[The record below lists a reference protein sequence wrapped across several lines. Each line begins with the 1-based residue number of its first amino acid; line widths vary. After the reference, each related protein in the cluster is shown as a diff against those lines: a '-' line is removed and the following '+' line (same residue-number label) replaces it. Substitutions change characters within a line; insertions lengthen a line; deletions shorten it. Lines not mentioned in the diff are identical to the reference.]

1 MNYKREEL
9 DYIAAQLIPVVLEKL
24 GVEAQ
29 GVSEVEIVTDLTG
42 VYSLPAYKKV
52 DGTEKVV
59 EAPVSLLQDI
69 ALDSVNEATENAKA
83 ATGET
88 LQAAKETKEATADYT
103 AVRGQVIAAGDRAN
117 AAADSVNDAKDKAKE
132 AAAAA
137 NQAAAGAN
145 AAKDKA
151 TEAADT
157 ANAVKE
163 ATLLVKDEAAAA
175 ARKADTSAVSA
186 DTATLAANRAA
197 TNANTEAQNLSAL
210 KRETQNAASS
220 AGAAAQTAGEKIVEL
235 DALMKAFSGE
245 SAAAPVILEVSA
257 PATISTRN
265 RVPQRIDARLLPGY
279 VVQNLLYLKD
289 EGDSLKVNPSG
300 KLTVAGTGTTTFF
313 VIPTQNTELWQEV
326 KITVRTPLIRLTGDG
341 KIRLNGGKIRIV

>member
-1 MNYKREEL
+1 MAYKREEL
-9 DYIAAQLIPVVLEKL
+9 DYIAAQLLPVVLEKL

-29 GVSEVEIVTDLTG
+29 GVSEVEVVSDLTG
-42 VYSLPAYKKV
+42 VFSLPAYKKV
-52 DGTEKVV
+52 GGVEKVV

-83 ATGET
+83 ATGEA

-163 ATLLVKDEAAAA
+163 ATLLTKAETIEAT
-175 ARKADTSAVSA
+175 RKANEATVEATAATA
-186 DTATLAANRAA
+186 DATVQADRAKELADHPTMMGENGNWWKWDATLKKYVDTGVLAKGGVLYPTFYIDPDTMELIMNYQDEIVADMFNID
-197 TNANTEAQNLSAL
+197 NEGNL
-210 KRETQNAASS
+210 T
-220 AGAAAQTAGEKIVEL
+220 
-235 DALMKAFSGE
+235 F
-245 SAAAPVILEVSA
+245 
-257 PATISTRN
+257 
-265 RVPQRIDARLLPGY
+265 
-279 VVQNLLYLKD
+279 
-289 EGDSLKVNPSG
+289 NP
-300 KLTVAGTGTTTFF
+300 K
-313 VIPTQNTELWQEV
+313 
-326 KITVRTPLIRLTGDG
+326 
-341 KIRLNGGKIRIV
+341 

>member
-1 MNYKREEL
+1 MAYKREEL
-9 DYIAAQLIPVVLEKL
+9 DYIAAQLLPVVLEKL

-29 GVSEVEIVTDLTG
+29 GVSEVEVVSDLTG
-42 VYSLPAYKKV
+42 VFSLPAYKKV
-52 DGTEKVV
+52 GGVEKVV

-83 ATGET
+83 ATGEA

-157 ANAVKE
+157 ANAVKD
-163 ATLLVKDEAAAA
+163 ATLLAKAETIEAT
-175 ARKADTSAVSA
+175 RKANEATVEATAATA
-186 DTATLAANRAA
+186 DATVQADRAKELADHPTMMGENGNWWKWDATLKKYVDTGVLAKGGVLYPTFYIDPDTMELIMNYQDEIVADMFNID
-197 TNANTEAQNLSAL
+197 NEGNL
-210 KRETQNAASS
+210 T
-220 AGAAAQTAGEKIVEL
+220 
-235 DALMKAFSGE
+235 F
-245 SAAAPVILEVSA
+245 
-257 PATISTRN
+257 
-265 RVPQRIDARLLPGY
+265 
-279 VVQNLLYLKD
+279 
-289 EGDSLKVNPSG
+289 NP
-300 KLTVAGTGTTTFF
+300 K
-313 VIPTQNTELWQEV
+313 
-326 KITVRTPLIRLTGDG
+326 
-341 KIRLNGGKIRIV
+341 

>member
-1 MNYKREEL
+1 MAYKREEL
-9 DYIAAQLIPVVLEKL
+9 DYIAAQLLPVVLEKL

-29 GVSEVEIVTDLTG
+29 GVSEVEVVSDLTG
-42 VYSLPAYKKV
+42 VFSLPAYKKV
-52 DGTEKVV
+52 GGVEKVV

-83 ATGET
+83 ATGEA

-145 AAKDKA
+145 AAKDKT

-163 ATLLVKDEAAAA
+163 ATLLAKAETLEAT
-175 ARKADTSAVSA
+175 RKANEATVEATA
-186 DTATLAANRAA
+186 ATATAQAQADRAKELADHPTMMGENGNWWKWDA
-197 TNANTEAQNLSAL
+197 TLKKYVDTGVLAKGGVLYPTFYIDPDTMELIMNYQDEIVADMFNIDNEGNL
-210 KRETQNAASS
+210 T
-220 AGAAAQTAGEKIVEL
+220 
-235 DALMKAFSGE
+235 F
-245 SAAAPVILEVSA
+245 
-257 PATISTRN
+257 
-265 RVPQRIDARLLPGY
+265 
-279 VVQNLLYLKD
+279 
-289 EGDSLKVNPSG
+289 NP
-300 KLTVAGTGTTTFF
+300 K
-313 VIPTQNTELWQEV
+313 
-326 KITVRTPLIRLTGDG
+326 
-341 KIRLNGGKIRIV
+341 

>member
-1 MNYKREEL
+1 MAYKREEL
-9 DYIAAQLIPVVLEKL
+9 DYIAAQLLPVVLEKL

-29 GVSEVEIVTDLTG
+29 GVSEVEVVSDLTG
-42 VYSLPAYKKV
+42 VFSLPAYKKV
-52 DGTEKVV
+52 GGVEKVV

-83 ATGET
+83 ATGEA

-157 ANAVKE
+157 ATAVKE
-163 ATLLVKDEAAAA
+163 ATLLAKAETIEAT
-175 ARKADTSAVSA
+175 RKANE
-186 DTATLAANRAA
+186 ATVEATAA
-197 TNANTEAQNLSAL
+197 TADATVQADRAKELADHPTMMGENGNWWKWDATQKKYVDTGILAKGGVLYPVFDINP
-210 KRETQNAASS
+210 ETMELIMTYQDEIAADMF
-220 AGAAAQTAGEKIVEL
+220 EL
-235 DALMKAFSGE
+235 N
-245 SAAAPVILEVSA
+245 P
-257 PATISTRN
+257 
-265 RVPQRIDARLLPGY
+265 
-279 VVQNLLYLKD
+279 
-289 EGDSLKVNPSG
+289 EGSLIFKP
-300 KLTVAGTGTTTFF
+300 K
-313 VIPTQNTELWQEV
+313 
-326 KITVRTPLIRLTGDG
+326 
-341 KIRLNGGKIRIV
+341 

>member
-1 MNYKREEL
+1 MAYKREEL
-9 DYIAAQLIPVVLEKL
+9 DYIAAQLLPVVLEKL

-29 GVSEVEIVTDLTG
+29 GVSEVEVVSDLTG
-42 VYSLPAYKKV
+42 VFSLPAYKKV
-52 DGTEKVV
+52 GGVEKVV

-83 ATGET
+83 ATGEA

-163 ATLLVKDEAAAA
+163 ATLLAKAETIEAT
-175 ARKADTSAVSA
+175 RKANEATVEATAATA
-186 DTATLAANRAA
+186 DATIQADRAKELADHPTMMGENGNWWKWDATLKKYVDTGVLAKGGVLYPTFYIDPDTMELIMNYQDEIVADMFNID
-197 TNANTEAQNLSAL
+197 NEGNL
-210 KRETQNAASS
+210 T
-220 AGAAAQTAGEKIVEL
+220 
-235 DALMKAFSGE
+235 F
-245 SAAAPVILEVSA
+245 
-257 PATISTRN
+257 
-265 RVPQRIDARLLPGY
+265 
-279 VVQNLLYLKD
+279 
-289 EGDSLKVNPSG
+289 NP
-300 KLTVAGTGTTTFF
+300 K
-313 VIPTQNTELWQEV
+313 
-326 KITVRTPLIRLTGDG
+326 
-341 KIRLNGGKIRIV
+341 

>member
-1 MNYKREEL
+1 MAYKREEL
-9 DYIAAQLIPVVLEKL
+9 DYIAAQLLPVVLEKL

-29 GVSEVEIVTDLTG
+29 GVSEVEVVSDLTG
-42 VYSLPAYKKV
+42 VFSLPAYKKV
-52 DGTEKVV
+52 GGVEKVV

-83 ATGET
+83 ATGEA

-163 ATLLVKDEAAAA
+163 ATLLAKTETIEAT
-175 ARKADTSAVSA
+175 RKANE
-186 DTATLAANRAA
+186 ATVEATAA
-197 TNANTEAQNLSAL
+197 TADATVQADRAKELADHPTIMGDNGNWWKWDATQKKYVDTGILAKGGVLYPVFDINP
-210 KRETQNAASS
+210 ETMELIMTYQDEIAADMF
-220 AGAAAQTAGEKIVEL
+220 EL
-235 DALMKAFSGE
+235 N
-245 SAAAPVILEVSA
+245 P
-257 PATISTRN
+257 
-265 RVPQRIDARLLPGY
+265 
-279 VVQNLLYLKD
+279 
-289 EGDSLKVNPSG
+289 EGSLIFKP
-300 KLTVAGTGTTTFF
+300 K
-313 VIPTQNTELWQEV
+313 
-326 KITVRTPLIRLTGDG
+326 
-341 KIRLNGGKIRIV
+341 

>member
-1 MNYKREEL
+1 MAYKREEL
-9 DYIAAQLIPVVLEKL
+9 DYIAAQLLPVVLEKL

-29 GVSEVEIVTDLTG
+29 GVSEVEVVSDLTG
-42 VYSLPAYKKV
+42 VFSLPAYKKV
-52 DGTEKVV
+52 GGVEKVV

-83 ATGET
+83 ATGEA

-151 TEAADT
+151 MEAADT

-163 ATLLVKDEAAAA
+163 ATLLAKAETIEAT
-175 ARKADTSAVSA
+175 RKANEATVEATAATA
-186 DTATLAANRAA
+186 DATVQADRAKELADHPTIMGDNGNWWKWDATLKKYVDTGILAKGGVLYPVFDINPETMELIMTYQDEIAADMF
-197 TNANTEAQNLSAL
+197 
-210 KRETQNAASS
+210 
-220 AGAAAQTAGEKIVEL
+220 EL
-235 DALMKAFSGE
+235 N
-245 SAAAPVILEVSA
+245 P
-257 PATISTRN
+257 
-265 RVPQRIDARLLPGY
+265 
-279 VVQNLLYLKD
+279 
-289 EGDSLKVNPSG
+289 EGSLIFKP
-300 KLTVAGTGTTTFF
+300 K
-313 VIPTQNTELWQEV
+313 
-326 KITVRTPLIRLTGDG
+326 
-341 KIRLNGGKIRIV
+341 

>member
-1 MNYKREEL
+1 MAYKREEL
-9 DYIAAQLIPVVLEKL
+9 DYIAAQLLPVVLEKL

-29 GVSEVEIVTDLTG
+29 GVSEVEVVSDLTG
-42 VYSLPAYKKV
+42 VFSLPAYKKV
-52 DGTEKVV
+52 GGVEKVV

-83 ATGET
+83 ATGEA

-163 ATLLVKDEAAAA
+163 ATLLAKAETIEAT
-175 ARKADTSAVSA
+175 RKANEVTVEATAATA
-186 DTATLAANRAA
+186 DATVQADRAKELADHPTMMGENGNWWKWDATLKKYVDTGVLAKGGVLYPVFDINPETMELIMTYQDEIAADMF
-197 TNANTEAQNLSAL
+197 
-210 KRETQNAASS
+210 
-220 AGAAAQTAGEKIVEL
+220 EL
-235 DALMKAFSGE
+235 N
-245 SAAAPVILEVSA
+245 P
-257 PATISTRN
+257 
-265 RVPQRIDARLLPGY
+265 
-279 VVQNLLYLKD
+279 
-289 EGDSLKVNPSG
+289 EGSLIFKP
-300 KLTVAGTGTTTFF
+300 K
-313 VIPTQNTELWQEV
+313 
-326 KITVRTPLIRLTGDG
+326 
-341 KIRLNGGKIRIV
+341 

>member
-1 MNYKREEL
+1 MAYKREEL
-9 DYIAAQLIPVVLEKL
+9 DYIAAQLLPVVLEKL

-29 GVSEVEIVTDLTG
+29 GVSEVEVVSDLTG
-42 VYSLPAYKKV
+42 VFSLPAYKKV
-52 DGTEKVV
+52 GGVEKVV

-83 ATGET
+83 ATGEA

-163 ATLLVKDEAAAA
+163 ATLLAKAETIEAT
-175 ARKADTSAVSA
+175 RKANEATVEATAATAGATVQA
-186 DTATLAANRAA
+186 DRAKELADHPTMMGENGNWWKWDATLKKYVDTGILAKGGVLYPTFYIDPDTMELIMNYQDEIVADMFNID
-197 TNANTEAQNLSAL
+197 NEGNL
-210 KRETQNAASS
+210 T
-220 AGAAAQTAGEKIVEL
+220 
-235 DALMKAFSGE
+235 F
-245 SAAAPVILEVSA
+245 
-257 PATISTRN
+257 
-265 RVPQRIDARLLPGY
+265 
-279 VVQNLLYLKD
+279 
-289 EGDSLKVNPSG
+289 NP
-300 KLTVAGTGTTTFF
+300 K
-313 VIPTQNTELWQEV
+313 
-326 KITVRTPLIRLTGDG
+326 
-341 KIRLNGGKIRIV
+341 

>member
-83 ATGET
+83 ATGEA
-88 LQAAKETKEATADYT
+88 LQAVKETKEATADYT

-163 ATLLVKDEAAAA
+163 ATLLAKAETIEAT
-175 ARKADTSAVSA
+175 RKANEATVEATAATA
-186 DTATLAANRAA
+186 DATVQADRAKELADHPTMMGENGNWWKWDATLKKYVDTGILAKGGVLYPTFYIDPDTMELIMNYQDEIVADMFNID
-197 TNANTEAQNLSAL
+197 NEGNL
-210 KRETQNAASS
+210 T
-220 AGAAAQTAGEKIVEL
+220 
-235 DALMKAFSGE
+235 F
-245 SAAAPVILEVSA
+245 
-257 PATISTRN
+257 
-265 RVPQRIDARLLPGY
+265 
-279 VVQNLLYLKD
+279 
-289 EGDSLKVNPSG
+289 NP
-300 KLTVAGTGTTTFF
+300 K
-313 VIPTQNTELWQEV
+313 
-326 KITVRTPLIRLTGDG
+326 
-341 KIRLNGGKIRIV
+341 

>member
-1 MNYKREEL
+1 MAYKREEL
-9 DYIAAQLIPVVLEKL
+9 DYIAAQLLPVVLEKL

-29 GVSEVEIVTDLTG
+29 GVSEVEVVSDLTG
-42 VYSLPAYKKV
+42 VFSLPAYKKV
-52 DGTEKVV
+52 GGVEKVV

-83 ATGET
+83 ATGEA

-151 TEAADT
+151 MEAADT

-163 ATLLVKDEAAAA
+163 ATLLAKAETIEAT
-175 ARKADTSAVSA
+175 RKANEATVEATA
-186 DTATLAANRAA
+186 ATATAQAQADRAKELADHPTMMGENGNWWKWDA
-197 TNANTEAQNLSAL
+197 TLKKYVDTGVLAKGGVLYPTFYIDPDTMELIMKYQDEIVADMFNIDNEGNL
-210 KRETQNAASS
+210 T
-220 AGAAAQTAGEKIVEL
+220 
-235 DALMKAFSGE
+235 F
-245 SAAAPVILEVSA
+245 
-257 PATISTRN
+257 
-265 RVPQRIDARLLPGY
+265 
-279 VVQNLLYLKD
+279 
-289 EGDSLKVNPSG
+289 NP
-300 KLTVAGTGTTTFF
+300 K
-313 VIPTQNTELWQEV
+313 
-326 KITVRTPLIRLTGDG
+326 
-341 KIRLNGGKIRIV
+341 

>member
-1 MNYKREEL
+1 MAYKREEL
-9 DYIAAQLIPVVLEKL
+9 DYIAAQLLPVVLEKL

-29 GVSEVEIVTDLTG
+29 GVSEVEVVSDLTG
-42 VYSLPAYKKV
+42 VFSLPAYKKV
-52 DGTEKVV
+52 GGVEKVV

-83 ATGET
+83 ATGEA

-163 ATLLVKDEAAAA
+163 ATLLAKAETLEAT
-175 ARKADTSAVSA
+175 RKANEATVEATA
-186 DTATLAANRAA
+186 ATATAQAQADRAKELADHPTMMGENGNWWKWDA
-197 TNANTEAQNLSAL
+197 TLKKYVDTGVLAKGGVLYPTFYIDPDTMELIMNYQDEIVADMFNIDNEGNL
-210 KRETQNAASS
+210 T
-220 AGAAAQTAGEKIVEL
+220 
-235 DALMKAFSGE
+235 F
-245 SAAAPVILEVSA
+245 
-257 PATISTRN
+257 
-265 RVPQRIDARLLPGY
+265 
-279 VVQNLLYLKD
+279 
-289 EGDSLKVNPSG
+289 NP
-300 KLTVAGTGTTTFF
+300 K
-313 VIPTQNTELWQEV
+313 
-326 KITVRTPLIRLTGDG
+326 
-341 KIRLNGGKIRIV
+341 